1 MKSISKIGAEKERT
15 EDASMPKYVGKFDA
29 TKKTKDI
36 KEITLEEITALKEQK
51 NYGAVT
57 GNIVEK
63 LGEIIGKENEKL
75 PTWKDKQFVT
85 TSLLPVTGIVDGKD
99 TKVAIVAT
107 VSAGKSTLLNVL
119 CEYPILPAAS
129 GTTSCAPTYISR
141 VASRSDEAIKIRPL
155 KKVERDLNGVKDIE
169 FVQDLENERL
179 FKADTISETFYNDL
193 LDYMVLVMC
202 GNGEEYAQ
210 TLENIAYFMDSPE
223 NVDVEFW
230 GSDQEKMSIKK
241 ENFALSYQNPRHR
254 LMLLLILLCVYV
266 KQNEKT
272 SRLSP
277 YYAEV
282 NKTRAKIMTQYSIPA
297 EGDYSVFLNWCSNS
311 IPAGTTL
318 VDLPGTGADTQ
329 DSDTQSSH
337 TVIVKGILRD
347 ADALWILT
355 SSNGVIEADLKDTL
369 KDIVEI
375 EKQAVSFS
383 STKNFVCI
391 YNCKDGNSKD
401 SKPIQGFIE
410 KLPFLVG
417 ERCYAVDALAGEYNY
432 LLNGISAENTKL
444 ASRYRTAFDDRTS
457 EEIIKQLTGKFTK
470 LKCPTY
476 VVGNDVAGNIQVKQ
490 DASISFSLEGFFKT
504 ALTDYATRLKYEVA
518 IKEALEQIDFYEY
531 IQKELENYLGW
542 LKSVDGKG
550 PEITE
555 AVNKALTE
563 AQKTAMD
570 NFIMVNT
577 QHQAKVA
584 AKLDGLGKTIGSQL
598 KTAFEQDYSTLINR
612 IHNEWKT
619 LKQPGHNN
627 GLETNW
633 LGNYPLKGGHQN
645 WTKFCRVRDQVSS
658 YISVK
663 AFRKAT
669 KAADDRME
677 DYNALLKDYVEA
689 LKKVIEDFR
698 YDYMHAFSVEYER
711 QKEQFCIHNGRVI
724 NDTLLYNFNSSK
736 KKIQDSINDGL
747 VTVCADLSKKYD
759 TLIAADGIFAQL
771 RAETNTEFTNR
782 LSDNVLAKL
791 RSDIRRKFT
800 DTNHITKVFGI
811 SVSDTLSVSELDNL
825 INNNFGEN
833 KKICKEELD
842 KIVEAVYGGNLMQ
855 KTMVRNG
862 DGKVNSVNFPEK
874 LSFRLN
880 LYNMSMTVNTSEKLN
895 SHHVG
900 QKKYISG
907 HADSITNLGCIIKET
922 ETAIKDWHEIGN
934 AYVEIGSY
942 LITEGSPMV
951 ETLCSEY
958 LAHVPQEN
966 K

>member
-1 MKSISKIGAEKERT
+1 MFPEKFERR
-15 EDASMPKYVGKFDA
+15 D
-29 TKKTKDI
+29 
-36 KEITLEEITALKEQK
+36 
-51 NYGAVT
+51 
-57 GNIVEK
+57 
-63 LGEIIGKENEKL
+63 
-75 PTWKDKQFVT
+75 
-85 TSLLPVTGIVDGKD
+85 SLDGK
-99 TKVAIVAT
+99 V
-107 VSAGKSTLLNVL
+107 
-119 CEYPILPAAS
+119 ILILVCGS
-129 GTTSCAPTYISR
+129 MLG
-141 VASRSDEAIKIRPL
+141 IK
-155 KKVERDLNGVKDIE
+155 RDD
-169 FVQDLENERL
+169 FS
-179 FKADTISETFYNDL
+179 F
-193 LDYMVLVMC
+193 
-202 GNGEEYAQ
+202 
-210 TLENIAYFMDSPE
+210 
-223 NVDVEFW
+223 
-230 GSDQEKMSIKK
+230 
-241 ENFALSYQNPRHR
+241 SYQNPRHR
-254 LMLLLILLCVYV
+254 LLLLLILLCVYV
-266 KQNEKT
+266 KQNEKPAN
-272 SRLSP
+272 LSP
-277 YYAEV
+277 YYVVV
-282 NKTRAKIMTQYSIPA
+282 NQARKKLMKQYGIPA

-311 IPAGTTL
+311 IPEGTTL
-318 VDLPGTGADTQ
+318 IDLPGTGADTQ
-329 DSDTQSSH
+329 DSDNQSSH

-355 SSNGVIEADLKDTL
+355 SDNGTIEPDLYDTL
-369 KDIVEI
+369 KDIIEI
-375 EKQAVSFS
+375 EKNS
-383 STKNFVCI
+383 SGYSTKKNFVCI
-391 YNCKDGNSKD
+391 YNCKNGNTND
-401 SKPIQGFIE
+401 SKPVEEFIQ
-410 KLPFLVG
+410 KLPCLIG
-417 ERCYAVDALAGEYNY
+417 ERCYVMNALAGEYQY
-432 LLNGISAENTKL
+432 LSNGIKDQNTKE
-444 ASRYRTAFDDRTS
+444 ASSFRRGPYAFMSNTVN
-457 EEIIKQLTGKFTK
+457 FTDILGQK
-470 LKCPTY
+470 YTCEKCPTY
-476 VVGNDVAGNIQVKQ
+476 IVVQDDSGKVRVKQ
-490 DASISFSLEGFFKT
+490 ESDISFSLEGFFKT

-518 IKEALEQIDFYEY
+518 IKEALEQIGFYEY

-658 YISVK
+658 YISVT

-677 DYNALLKDYVEA
+677 DYNALLKDYVQA

-771 RAETNTEFTNR
+771 RAETNTEFKNR